1 MEILNR
7 VKAPFGSSVW
17 TEIET
22 VLGDFLSKRL
32 NIRSIVDFNDTI
44 TYDDDAI
51 ATKNLTEIS
60 NTKGLS
66 ISTREPVKIM
76 EIKKTFSISKDVIE
90 DIKRGVVDY
99 NDKEFID
106 AANEFA
112 TIENNLMLQGLDEAN
127 MKGIMSY
134 KEIESVDAQST
145 KDILAAV
152 AKSLGT
158 FNKKFV
164 EGPYKLVISSSTLAK
179 LYTEFFDG
187 ISVKAK
193 LDEILGAGN
202 IVVNEDIG
210 DSNAVLISQRGGDF
224 EFFSGLDISIGFE
237 KETDKNVTLFLI
249 QTCTFR
255 IIGPEAAISIHI
267 K

>member
-7 VKAPFGSSVW
+7 SQAPFGNGVW

-22 VLGDFLSKRL
+22 VLGEFLSKRL
-32 NIRSIVDFNDTI
+32 NIRSVIDFNDTI

-51 ATKNLTEIS
+51 PTKELQEVS
-60 NTKGLS
+60 NKKGLTV
-66 ISTREPVKIM
+66 STREPIKII
-76 EIKKTFSISKDVIE
+76 EVKKTFNISKSVIE
-90 DIKRGVVDY
+90 HIKRGVVDY
-99 NDKEFID
+99 DDKELMS

-112 TIENNLMLQGLDEAN
+112 TIENNMILQGLDEAN
-127 MKGIMSY
+127 ITGIIKDPEVES
-134 KEIESVDAQST
+134 IEAKST
-145 KDILAAV
+145 KDILASV
-152 AKSLGT
+152 AKSLGV
-158 FNKKFV
+158 FNKNFV
-164 EGPYKLVISSSTLAK
+164 DGEYKLVISSGTLAK

-193 LDEILGAGN
+193 LDDILGAGN
-202 IVVNEDIG
+202 IMVNEDIG
-210 DSNAVLISQRGGDF
+210 DDTAILLSQRGGDF

-249 QTCTFR
+249 QTCAFR
-255 IIGPEAAISIHI
+255 ILGPEAAIVINI